1 MATLSKLDK
10 LNYSIGII
18 DKVTGPVN
26 KVMAKINQ
34 LSQQTAAAQ
43 DQMMRGAATAVGGGY
58 ALAKSLAPAI
68 DHVAA
73 LGEVQS
79 LGVADDALQK
89 LTKTSY
95 EFGFQFGGNS
105 AEFVRSAYDIQSAIA
120 GLTGDELSEF
130 TKTSNILA
138 VATKAD
144 AATITSY
151 MGTMYGIFE
160 KTANKMGK
168 SNWVNQIAGQ
178 TATAV
183 QLYKTTGAEMQAAF
197 SNLGATATNI
207 GLSSAQQF
215 ALVGELQLVAK
226 SGSVAGTQAASLLQ
240 GIGKAQQSLGIQL
253 TDDNGDMLAIDVVLG
268 RINNRLSSLGSVAR
282 GDVLTQI
289 FGKQGAKA
297 VDVLSTKVDK
307 LKDGIAVF
315 EGVQD
320 NSKAAEMANIIASPW
335 DRLGGSF
342 NAAAT
347 AMGNRL
353 LPVVEP
359 FVEVL
364 ASMFAGIVS
373 LTEEFPFLSSVIS
386 VAVVGV
392 VALMTAFGIATF
404 AMGLYN
410 FATGI
415 GITLTNAQLIVTKL
429 WQGALIALRVAG
441 FLSLIATMGAAA
453 IAMGTFK
460 AVMLAGQAATWLFN
474 AALWANPL
482 TWIVIA
488 AVALIAAVA
497 ALIYYFD
504 DITAAFNEWAQSS
517 TVFKYLKVAFDLLT
531 LPLQLVWRLIKTI
544 AVGVYDFFAPAFS
557 AIGSVVMGMVN
568 AIGSA
573 FSYVGNLL
581 SSFGGAI
588 TGFFS
593 GMGSSVSG
601 FFTGIWQS
609 AVDIIESLIN
619 YLTETFGFLGDFFG
633 GIASGI
639 SGIFDGVSSF
649 ISAIADNGV
658 LNSVISFFSDD
669 EPEKVSNKVDQVTQ
683 AVQPQTMVMQSADQA
698 YSRDYGQS
706 VISKANAPTPQASSQ
721 YIAPNSAVNYAAPKV
736 TAITETEG
744 MRTQALA
751 EQTAANDPVYS
762 AQPKAMTE
770 REAAQDAFKFTSQ
783 QLPAV
788 PTDSTA
794 PLNLQAQAR
803 SQALINNAFPSEQN
817 NAVTNSVINGNATS
831 TTASNSAAS
840 APQNN
845 AVTLANST
853 ASTAINEA
861 VSSAINGPTTSIA
874 VTNAATNA
882 AQNNVAEV
890 TNSAASTAI
899 NETANS
905 TQALTALNNSAV
917 STTQST
923 AATSSAVNAVQNNV
937 APTAITAQPKA
948 LTEREAAQDAFK
960 FTSQQLPAVPTDSTA
975 PLNLQAQARSQALIN
990 NAFPSEQNN
999 AVTVATNNITNAANS
1014 PVYSS
1019 KQAQLVSVNQGA
1031 APEPALPS
1039 VKTDQVITNTA
1050 SNSAEKAQQI
1060 SAEQQATAYKPKL
1073 QKSAYLQSLTN
1084 NSSNTNNNS
1093 NSSDSSKHISIEN
1106 VNFKSDDLA
1115 QSFEQMMELAG

>member
-10 LNYSIGII
+10 LTYSIGII

-43 DQMMRGAATAVGGGY
+43 DQMMRGATTAVAGGY

-79 LGVADDALQK
+79 LGVVDDALQK

-240 GIGKAQQSLGIQL
+240 GIGKAQETLGIEL
-253 TDDNGDMLAIDVVLG
+253 TADNGDMLAIDVVLG

-359 FVEVL
+359 FVEML
-364 ASMFAGIVS
+364 AAGFAYIVS
-373 LTEEFPFLSSVIS
+373 LTEQFPVLSSTIATV
-386 VAVVGV
+386 VVGV
-392 VALMTAFGIATF
+392 VGLVTVFGLVNFSMGLLKFSGLTLTSVFGGLTSVTGLYTKANKALAGSLATSTKATHSASLASKLFAGVTARATLAQSRFHTTAAFTGGYLPALGAYAKGAAVSVGKF
-404 AMGLYN
+404 AMGLFN
-410 FATGI
+410 
-415 GITLTNAQLIVTKL
+415 VTR
-429 WQGALIALRVAG
+429 IMG
-441 FLSLIATMGAAA
+441 FLN
-453 IAMGTFK
+453 
-460 AVMLAGQAATWLFN
+460 AVMLA
-474 AALWANPL
+474 NPL
-482 TWIVIA
+482 GVIIGL
-488 AVALIAAVA
+488 VVLLA
-497 ALIYYFD
+497 ALIYKFWQPIKAFMSGFWD
-504 DITAAFNEWAQSS
+504 GFVHSFAPVIDAFSELGAAFSPIINAVKSVFNWFVSLFTPVEQSS
-517 TVFKYLKVAFDLLT
+517 QALAGVASAGEVFGLVFGAALNLILFPIKAVIWFITKLVNVITWVASAINGMWNAVKSPLGSFFDF
-531 LPLQLVWRLIKTI
+531 IKTI
-544 AVGVYDFFAPAFS
+544 FGFTPMGMMMKGYGKAFDWLSEKVGGLKGIADSIKDFF
-557 AIGSVVMGMVN
+557 N
-568 AIGSA
+568 
-573 FSYVGNLL
+573 
-581 SSFGGAI
+581 FG
-588 TGFFS
+588 
-593 GMGSSVSG
+593 
-601 FFTGIWQS
+601 
-609 AVDIIESLIN
+609 
-619 YLTETFGFLGDFFG
+619 
-633 GIASGI
+633 
-639 SGIFDGVSSF
+639 
-649 ISAIADNGV
+649 
-658 LNSVISFFSDD
+658 DD
-669 EPEKVSNKVDQVTQ
+669 ETEIKATKVTQ
-683 AVQPQTMVMQSADQA
+683 AAQPKTMVMQNADQA
-698 YSRDYGQS
+698 YSRDYGQA
-706 VISKANAPTPQASSQ
+706 VINKAAKLPANTVAANDATYLPSTASNALTVQPKVMTEREAANDAFKFTSQRLPAVPTDTAAPLNLESQARSQ
-721 YIAPNSAVNYAAPKV
+721 TLINRAFPSEQNRAVTNSAAS
-736 TAITETEG
+736 TAINDAVNN
-744 MRTQALA
+744 TQALTEVNSSVTNA
-751 EQTAANDPVYS
+751 TQSNLAPAAIT

-783 QLPAV
+783 RLPAV
-788 PTDSTA
+788 PTDTA
-794 PLNLQAQAR
+794 EPLNLESQTR
-803 SQALINNAFPSEQN
+803 SQALINSAFPSVKN
-817 NAVTNSVINGNATS
+817 NAVTP
-831 TTASNSAAS
+831 AA
-840 APQNN
+840 ND
-845 AVTLANST
+845 VANST
-853 ASTAINEA
+853 SATTANIN
-861 VSSAINGPTTSIA
+861 SSAINSA
-874 VTNAATNA
+874 L
-882 AQNNVAEV
+882 QN
-890 TNSAASTAI
+890 STA
-899 NETANS
+899 
-905 TQALTALNNSAV
+905 NN
-917 STTQST
+917 
-923 AATSSAVNAVQNNV
+923 
-937 APTAITAQPKA
+937 
-948 LTEREAAQDAFK
+948 F
-960 FTSQQLPAVPTDSTA
+960 
-975 PLNLQAQARSQALIN
+975 
-990 NAFPSEQNN
+990 
-999 AVTVATNNITNAANS
+999 TNAANS
-1014 PVYSS
+1014 PIFSS
-1019 KQAQLVSVNQGA
+1019 SQAQLSGVNQTVS
-1031 APEPALPS
+1031 PLQPLPTA
-1039 VKTDQVITNTA
+1039 KTDQAITNTA
-1050 SNSAEKAQQI
+1050 NNSAYKVDQLSTEQQQQSNSYKA
-1060 SAEQQATAYKPKL
+1060 KV
-1073 QKSAYLQSLTN
+1073 QKSAFLQNLTSNTN
-1084 NSSNTNNNS
+1084 NSSS
-1093 NSSDSSKHISIEN
+1093 SSDSDNRKSVHIET

>member
-197 SNLGATATNI
+197 SNLSNTATSV

-215 ALVGELQLVAK
+215 AMVGQLQLVAK
-226 SGSVAGTQAASLLQ
+226 SGSVAGTQAEKFIQ
-240 GIGKAQQSLGIQL
+240 GIGKAEKVLGLKL
-253 TDDNGDMLAIDVVLG
+253 TTDNGDMLAVDEVLG
-268 RINNRLSSLGSVAR
+268 KINKQISSMGRVDKLGL
-282 GDVLTQI
+282 LTEI
-289 FGKQGAKA
+289 FGAQGAKA
-297 VDVLSTKVDK
+297 VNVLSEKVQGLNADITK
-307 LKDGIAVF
+307 F
-315 EGVQD
+315 ENIQD
-320 NSKAAEMANIIASPW
+320 ASKAQEMANIIASPW
-335 DRLGGSF
+335 DRMGGSF

-373 LTEEFPFLSSVIS
+373 LTEEFPFLSSVIAT
-386 VAVVGV
+386 AVVGV

-504 DITAAFNEWAQSS
+504 DITAAFNEWAESS

-557 AIGSVVMGMVN
+557 AISSVVMGMVN

-669 EPEKVSNKVDQVTQ
+669 EPAKVSNKVEQVTQ

-706 VISKANAPTPQASSQ
+706 VISKANAPAPQASSQ
-721 YIAPNSAVNYAAPKV
+721 YVAPSSTVNYAAARV
-736 TAITETEG
+736 TTITATEE
-744 MRTQALA
+744 MRAQALA
-751 EQTAANDPVYS
+751 EQAANDPVYS
-762 AQPKAMTE
+762 AQRAMTE
-770 REAAQDAFKFTSQ
+770 REAANDAFKFTSQ
-783 QLPAV
+783 RLPAV
-788 PTDSTA
+788 PTDTTA

-817 NAVTNSVINGNATS
+817 NAVN
-831 TTASNSAAS
+831 
-840 APQNN
+840 NN
-845 AVTLANST
+845 AV
-853 ASTAINEA
+853 
-861 VSSAINGPTTSIA
+861 
-874 VTNAATNA
+874 
-882 AQNNVAEV
+882 
-890 TNSAASTAI
+890 
-899 NETANS
+899 
-905 TQALTALNNSAV
+905 NNSAV
-917 STTQST
+917 SATQNN
-923 AATSSAVNAVQNNV
+923 AATAINNATNATQNN
-937 APTAITAQPKA
+937 AATAIAAQPKVM
-948 LTEREAAQDAFK
+948 TEREAANDAFK
-960 FTSQQLPAVPTDSTA
+960 FTSQRLPAVPTDSTA

-990 NAFPSEQNN
+990 SAFP
-999 AVTVATNNITNAANS
+999 AANN
-1014 PVYSS
+1014 VE
-1019 KQAQLVSVNQGA
+1019 QL
-1031 APEPALPS
+1031 
-1039 VKTDQVITNTA
+1039 K
-1050 SNSAEKAQQI
+1050 
-1060 SAEQQATAYKPKL
+1060 AEQSEAAYKPKV

-1084 NSSNTNNNS
+1084 NSNSTNNNS

>member
-79 LGVADDALQK
+79 LGVADDALKK

-168 SNWVNQIAGQ
+168 SNWINQIAGQ

-335 DRLGGSF
+335 DRMGGSF

-373 LTEEFPFLSSVIS
+373 LTEEFPFLSSVIAT
-386 VAVVGV
+386 AVVGV

-531 LPLQLVWRLIKTI
+531 LPLQLVWWLIKTI
-544 AVGVYDFFAPAFS
+544 AAGIVDFFAPAFS

-669 EPEKVSNKVDQVTQ
+669 EPAKVSNKVEQVTQ

-706 VISKANAPTPQASSQ
+706 VISKANAPAPQASSQ
-721 YIAPNSAVNYAAPKV
+721 YIAPNSPINYAAPRV
-736 TAITETEG
+736 TAIVETEEP
-744 MRTQALA
+744 RTQALA
-751 EQTAANDPVYS
+751 GPAANDPVYS
-762 AQPKAMTE
+762 AQPKVMAE
-770 REAAQDAFKFTSQ
+770 REAANDAFKFTSQ
-783 QLPAV
+783 RLPAVPTDTTAPLNLQAQAGSQALINNAFPSEQNNAVNNSAVTSSAVSATQNNAATAINNATNATQNSLAPAAIAAQPKVMTEREAANDAFKFTSQRLPAV

-794 PLNLQAQAR
+794 QLNLQAQAR

-817 NAVTNSVINGNATS
+817 
-831 TTASNSAAS
+831 
-840 APQNN
+840 
-845 AVTLANST
+845 
-853 ASTAINEA
+853 
-861 VSSAINGPTTSIA
+861 
-874 VTNAATNA
+874 
-882 AQNNVAEV
+882 
-890 TNSAASTAI
+890 
-899 NETANS
+899 
-905 TQALTALNNSAV
+905 
-917 STTQST
+917 
-923 AATSSAVNAVQNNV
+923 
-937 APTAITAQPKA
+937 K
-948 LTEREAAQDAFK
+948 
-960 FTSQQLPAVPTDSTA
+960 
-975 PLNLQAQARSQALIN
+975 
-990 NAFPSEQNN
+990 
-999 AVTVATNNITNAANS
+999 AVTVANNNITNSANS
-1014 PVYSS
+1014 PVYSP

-1084 NSSNTNNNS
+1084 NSNSTNNNNNS

>member
-373 LTEEFPFLSSVIS
+373 LTEEFPFLSSVIAT
-386 VAVVGV
+386 AVVGV

-410 FATGI
+410 FATGL
-415 GITLTNAQLIVTKL
+415 GITLANAQIIANKL
-429 WQGALIALRVAG
+429 WLASLWALRVLG
-441 FLSLIATMGAAA
+441 FLSLIATVSAAA
-453 IAMGTFK
+453 IAFGVFK
-460 AVMLAGQAATWLFN
+460 TAMLAGQAATWLFN

-482 TWIVIA
+482 TWVVIA
-488 AVALIAAVA
+488 VVALVA
-497 ALIYYFD
+497 IVGALIYYWNDLVAAFSETAWGKVLFGVFD
-504 DITAAFNEWAQSS
+504 TVKAAFNSVIDSVKWVLEA
-517 TVFKYLKVAFDLLT
+517 LG
-531 LPLQLVWRLIKTI
+531 LI
-544 AVGVYDFFAPAFS
+544 D
-557 AIGSVVMGMVN
+557 
-568 AIGSA
+568 
-573 FSYVGNLL
+573 
-581 SSFGGAI
+581 
-588 TGFFS
+588 
-593 GMGSSVSG
+593 
-601 FFTGIWQS
+601 
-609 AVDIIESLIN
+609 D
-619 YLTETFGFLGDFFG
+619 TETKMKTE
-633 GIASGI
+633 
-639 SGIFDGVSSF
+639 V
-649 ISAIADNGV
+649 
-658 LNSVISFFSDD
+658 
-669 EPEKVSNKVDQVTQ
+669 VT
-683 AVQPQTMVMQSADQA
+683 AHEN
-698 YSRDYGQS
+698 
-706 VISKANAPTPQASSQ
+706 INSSQ
-721 YIAPNSAVNYAAPKV
+721 HIAPNSPANNAAPKLASI
-736 TAITETEG
+736 TATEE
-744 MRTQALA
+744 MRVQALV
-751 EQTAANDPVYS
+751 EHRAANDPVYA
-762 AQPKAMTE
+762 AQPKVMTE
-770 REAAQDAFKFTSQ
+770 REAANDAFKFTSQ
-783 QLPAV
+783 RLPAV
-788 PTDSTA
+788 PTDTTA

-803 SQALINNAFPSEQN
+803 SQALINSAFP
-817 NAVTNSVINGNATS
+817 
-831 TTASNSAAS
+831 AA
-840 APQNN
+840 
-845 AVTLANST
+845 
-853 ASTAINEA
+853 
-861 VSSAINGPTTSIA
+861 
-874 VTNAATNA
+874 
-882 AQNNVAEV
+882 NNVE
-890 TNSAASTAI
+890 
-899 NETANS
+899 
-905 TQALTALNNSAV
+905 
-917 STTQST
+917 
-923 AATSSAVNAVQNNV
+923 
-937 APTAITAQPKA
+937 
-948 LTEREAAQDAFK
+948 
-960 FTSQQLPAVPTDSTA
+960 QL
-975 PLNLQAQARSQALIN
+975 
-990 NAFPSEQNN
+990 
-999 AVTVATNNITNAANS
+999 
-1014 PVYSS
+1014 
-1019 KQAQLVSVNQGA
+1019 K
-1031 APEPALPS
+1031 
-1039 VKTDQVITNTA
+1039 
-1050 SNSAEKAQQI
+1050 
-1060 SAEQQATAYKPKL
+1060 AEQSEAAYKPKV
-1073 QKSAYLQSLTN
+1073 QKSAYLQNLTN
-1084 NSSNTNNNS
+1084 NSNSTNNNS
-1093 NSSDSSKHISIEN
+1093 KSDHSKRVYIDN
-1106 VNFKSDDLA
+1106 LTVKSDDPIN
-1115 QSFEQMMELAG
+1115 SIEQMMELAG

>member
-130 TKTSNILA
+130 AKTSNILA

-197 SNLGATATNI
+197 SNLGATAANI

-373 LTEEFPFLSSVIS
+373 LTDEFPFLSSVIS

-392 VALMTAFGIATF
+392 VALMTAFGLATF

-557 AIGSVVMGMVN
+557 AISSVVMGMIN

-619 YLTETFGFLGDFFG
+619 YLTETFGFLGEFFG

-669 EPEKVSNKVDQVTQ
+669 EPAKVSNKVEQVTQ

-706 VISKANAPTPQASSQ
+706 VISKASAPAQQASSQ
-721 YIAPNSAVNYAAPKV
+721 YVAPSSTVNYAAPKV
-736 TAITETEG
+736 TTITATEE
-744 MRTQALA
+744 MRAQALA
-751 EQTAANDPVYS
+751 EQAANDPVYS
-762 AQPKAMTE
+762 AQRAMTE
-770 REAAQDAFKFTSQ
+770 REAANDAFKFTSQ
-783 QLPAV
+783 HLPAV
-788 PTDSTA
+788 PTDTTA

-817 NAVTNSVINGNATS
+817 NAVTNSAT
-831 TTASNSAAS
+831 
-840 APQNN
+840 
-845 AVTLANST
+845 
-853 ASTAINEA
+853 STAINEA
-861 VSSAINGPTTSIA
+861 VNSSVANATQNSLAPAAIA
-874 VTNAATNA
+874 
-882 AQNNVAEV
+882 
-890 TNSAASTAI
+890 
-899 NETANS
+899 
-905 TQALTALNNSAV
+905 
-917 STTQST
+917 
-923 AATSSAVNAVQNNV
+923 
-937 APTAITAQPKA
+937 AQPKVM
-948 LTEREAAQDAFK
+948 TEREAAQNAFK
-960 FTSQQLPAVPTDSTA
+960 FTSQRLPAVPTDTTA

-999 AVTVATNNITNAANS
+999 AVNNSAVSATQNKAVTVASNNITNSANS
-1014 PVYSS
+1014 PVYNP

-1084 NSSNTNNNS
+1084 NSNSTNSNS

>member
-10 LNYSIGII
+10 LTYSIGII

-79 LGVADDALQK
+79 LGVADDALKK

-240 GIGKAQQSLGIQL
+240 GIGKAQETLGIEL
-253 TDDNGDMLAIDVVLG
+253 TADNGDMLAIDVVLG

-359 FVEVL
+359 FVEML
-364 ASMFAGIVS
+364 AASFAGIVS
-373 LTEEFPFLSSVIS
+373 LTEQFPVLSSALATTV
-386 VAVVGV
+386 VVVVGLV
-392 VALMTAFGIATF
+392 TVFGLINFSMGLLKFSGLTLASVFGGLTSVTGLYTKANKALSASLASSTKATHSASLASKLFAGVTARATLAQSRFHTTAAFTGGYLPALGAYAKGAAVSMGKF
-404 AMGLYN
+404 AMGLFN
-410 FATGI
+410 
-415 GITLTNAQLIVTKL
+415 VTR
-429 WQGALIALRVAG
+429 IMG
-441 FLSLIATMGAAA
+441 FLN
-453 IAMGTFK
+453 
-460 AVMLAGQAATWLFN
+460 AVMLA
-474 AALWANPL
+474 NPL
-482 TWIVIA
+482 GVIIGL
-488 AVALIAAVA
+488 VVLLA
-497 ALIYYFD
+497 ALIYKFWQPIKAFMSGFWHGFVHSFAPVID
-504 DITAAFNEWAQSS
+504 AFSELGAAFAPIINAVKSVFNWFVSLFTPVEQSS
-517 TVFKYLKVAFDLLT
+517 QALAGVTSAGEVFGLVFGTMLKLVLYPLKVVIWFITKLVNGITWVASAINSMWNAVKSPLGSFFDFIKTVFGFTPMGVMMKGYGKAFDWLSEKLGG
-531 LPLQLVWRLIKTI
+531 LKGIADSIK
-544 AVGVYDFFAPAFS
+544 
-557 AIGSVVMGMVN
+557 
-568 AIGSA
+568 
-573 FSYVGNLL
+573 
-581 SSFGGAI
+581 
-588 TGFFS
+588 GFFS
-593 GMGSSVSG
+593 
-601 FFTGIWQS
+601 
-609 AVDIIESLIN
+609 
-619 YLTETFGFLGDFFG
+619 FG
-633 GIASGI
+633 
-639 SGIFDGVSSF
+639 
-649 ISAIADNGV
+649 
-658 LNSVISFFSDD
+658 DD
-669 EPEKVSNKVDQVTQ
+669 EVEVKATKVTQ
-683 AVQPQTMVMQSADQA
+683 ALQPQTMVMQSADQA

-706 VISKANAPTPQASSQ
+706 VISKANAPAPQASSQ
-721 YIAPNSAVNYAAPKV
+721 YIAPSSAVNYAAPKV
-736 TAITETEG
+736 TTITETEG
-744 MRTQALA
+744 MRTQALT

-770 REAAQDAFKFTSQ
+770 REAANDAFKFTSQ
-783 QLPAV
+783 RLPAV
-788 PTDSTA
+788 PTDSAA
-794 PLNLQAQAR
+794 PLNLQSQAR
-803 SQALINNAFPSEQN
+803 SQALINNAFVGTQN
-817 NAVTNSVINGNATS
+817 NAVTNS
-831 TTASNSAAS
+831 
-840 APQNN
+840 
-845 AVTLANST
+845 
-853 ASTAINEA
+853 AIN
-861 VSSAINGPTTSIA
+861 T
-874 VTNAATNA
+874 
-882 AQNNVAEV
+882 AQSN
-890 TNSAASTAI
+890 
-899 NETANS
+899 
-905 TQALTALNNSAV
+905 
-917 STTQST
+917 

-937 APTAITAQPKA
+937 APAAIVAQPRVM
-948 LTEREAAQDAFK
+948 TEREAANDAFK
-960 FTSQQLPAVPTDSTA
+960 FTSQRLPAVPTDTAA
-975 PLNLQAQARSQALIN
+975 PLNLESQARSQTLIN
-990 NAFPSEQNN
+990 NAVTPAANDVANSTSATTANINSSAINSALQNST
-999 AVTVATNNITNAANS
+999 ANNFTNAANS
-1014 PVYSS
+1014 PIFSS
-1019 KQAQLVSVNQGA
+1019 SQAQLSGVKQTVSPLQ
-1031 APEPALPS
+1031 PLPTA
-1039 VKTDQVITNTA
+1039 KTDQAITNTA
-1050 SNSAEKAQQI
+1050 NNSAYKVDQLSTEQQQQSNSYKA
-1060 SAEQQATAYKPKL
+1060 KV
-1073 QKSAYLQSLTN
+1073 QKSAFLQNLTSNTN
-1084 NSSNTNNNS
+1084 NSSS
-1093 NSSDSSKHISIEN
+1093 SSDSDNRKSVHIET

>member
-10 LNYSIGII
+10 LTYSIGII

-240 GIGKAQQSLGIQL
+240 GIGKAQETLGIEL
-253 TDDNGDMLAIDVVLG
+253 TADNGDMLAIDVVLG

-359 FVEVL
+359 FVEML
-364 ASMFAGIVS
+364 AAGFAGIVS
-373 LTEEFPFLSSVIS
+373 LTEQFPVLSSALATTV
-386 VAVVGV
+386 VVVVGLV
-392 VALMTAFGIATF
+392 TVFGLINFSMGLLKFSGLTLTSVFGGLTSVTGLYTKANKALAGSLATSTKATHSASLASKLFAGVTARATLAQSRFHTTAAFTGGYLPALGAYAKGAAVSVGKF
-404 AMGLYN
+404 AMGLFN
-410 FATGI
+410 
-415 GITLTNAQLIVTKL
+415 VTR
-429 WQGALIALRVAG
+429 IMG
-441 FLSLIATMGAAA
+441 FLN
-453 IAMGTFK
+453 
-460 AVMLAGQAATWLFN
+460 AVMLA
-474 AALWANPL
+474 NPL
-482 TWIVIA
+482 GVIIGL
-488 AVALIAAVA
+488 VVLLA
-497 ALIYYFD
+497 ALIYKFWQPIKAFMSGFWD
-504 DITAAFNEWAQSS
+504 GFVHSFAPVIDAFSELGAAFSPIINAVKSVFNWFVSLFTPVEQSSQALAGVASAGEVFGLVFGAAFNLIL
-517 TVFKYLKVAFDLLT
+517 TPLKAVIWFITKLVNVITWVASAINGMWNAVKSPLGSFFDF
-531 LPLQLVWRLIKTI
+531 IKTI
-544 AVGVYDFFAPAFS
+544 FGFTPMGMMMKGYGKAFDWLSEKVGGLKGIADSIKDFF
-557 AIGSVVMGMVN
+557 N
-568 AIGSA
+568 
-573 FSYVGNLL
+573 
-581 SSFGGAI
+581 FG
-588 TGFFS
+588 
-593 GMGSSVSG
+593 
-601 FFTGIWQS
+601 
-609 AVDIIESLIN
+609 
-619 YLTETFGFLGDFFG
+619 
-633 GIASGI
+633 
-639 SGIFDGVSSF
+639 
-649 ISAIADNGV
+649 
-658 LNSVISFFSDD
+658 DD
-669 EPEKVSNKVDQVTQ
+669 ETEIKATKVTQ
-683 AVQPQTMVMQSADQA
+683 AAQPKTMVMQNADQA
-698 YSRDYGQS
+698 YSRDYGQA
-706 VISKANAPTPQASSQ
+706 VINKAAKLPANT
-721 YIAPNSAVNYAAPKV
+721 V
-736 TAITETEG
+736 
-744 MRTQALA
+744 
-751 EQTAANDPVYS
+751 AANDATYLPS
-762 AQPKAMTE
+762 TASNALTAQPKAMTEREAANEAFKFTSQRLPAVPTDTAAPLNLESQARSQALINNALPSKQSNAVTNSAINTTQSNPATSSTVNAIQNNVAPAAIAAQTKAMAE

-783 QLPAV
+783 RLPSV
-788 PTDSTA
+788 PTDTAA
-794 PLNLQAQAR
+794 PLNLESQAR
-803 SQALINNAFPSEQN
+803 SQALINSAFPSVKN
-817 NAVTNSVINGNATS
+817 NAVPTAANHVANSTS
-831 TTASNSAAS
+831 TTTANIKSGVINSAL
-840 APQNN
+840 Q
-845 AVTLANST
+845 NST
-853 ASTAINEA
+853 A
-861 VSSAINGPTTSIA
+861 
-874 VTNAATNA
+874 
-882 AQNNVAEV
+882 NN
-890 TNSAASTAI
+890 
-899 NETANS
+899 
-905 TQALTALNNSAV
+905 
-917 STTQST
+917 
-923 AATSSAVNAVQNNV
+923 
-937 APTAITAQPKA
+937 
-948 LTEREAAQDAFK
+948 F
-960 FTSQQLPAVPTDSTA
+960 
-975 PLNLQAQARSQALIN
+975 
-990 NAFPSEQNN
+990 
-999 AVTVATNNITNAANS
+999 TNAANS
-1014 PVYSS
+1014 TLQP
-1019 KQAQLVSVNQGA
+1019 
-1031 APEPALPS
+1031 LPTA
-1039 VKTDQVITNTA
+1039 KTDQAITNTA
-1050 SNSAEKAQQI
+1050 NNSAYKVDQLSTEQQQQSNSYKA
-1060 SAEQQATAYKPKL
+1060 KV
-1073 QKSAYLQSLTN
+1073 QKSAFLQNLTSNTN
-1084 NSSNTNNNS
+1084 NSSS
-1093 NSSDSSKHISIEN
+1093 SSDSDNRKSVHIET